1 MPYWV
6 TPLYAG
12 GIYHL
17 YNRGNNRGRLFF
29 EAENYRFFLRQLEKY
44 FLPAQIELLA
54 YCLMPNHYHLL
65 VLLHDANLSA
75 VMQRFSLSYSKAM
88 ARRFQRTGS
97 LFEGPFQSRHVA
109 KYEYL
114 LHLSRYIH
122 LNPVVAGL
130 VSRPEDWEFS
140 SYREYL
146 GLRAGGPARPEV
158 VLGVLEARGYQE
170 FVESALADESEIAD
184 LRID

>member
-1 MPYWV
+1 MPYRI

-29 EAENYRFFLRQLEKY
+29 DAENYCFFLRQMEKY

-65 VLLHDANLSA
+65 ILLHDVNLSA
-75 VMQRFSLSYSKAM
+75 VMQRFALSYSKAM

-109 KYEYL
+109 KYEDVLY
-114 LHLSRYIH
+114 LSRYIH

-146 GLRAGGPARPEV
+146 GLCSGMLTHPER
-158 VLGVLEARGYQE
+158 VLGALDGCGYQE
-170 FVESALADESEIAD
+170 FVESALEEELENTD